1 MIPLKFHLFFWFFWF
16 KGTESAQ
23 LLVEPSFLL
32 VEEDWPVGTHLPVTL
47 CPKNV
52 KILSGDPSNYFSVV
66 KINETCS
73 TLQLNLALDADK
85 GLELNLGPYGTKN
98 WSTATAPQAP
108 TTAESAVGDDKRA
121 TCGYFLGEANGQ
133 LIIKEDAPIRGKRW
147 TGVSLNLGKITRS
160 SYFLPIIYNLPV
172 FVTTVFRPTVIL
184 AVAHHGKENADGI
197 RGQSFSLVVAGPKKS
212 RATLE
217 VQVVDVND
225 NAPQF
230 INTPSTFEI
239 SENAEIGTE
248 LFKIHTLDPDTGIS
262 GISRFSIEGDEHFQV
277 DKRKCANGKCSS
289 TLRLSKQLDYESKSL
304 HTFNITVKDGDPH
317 SNRTHTVTHTVTV
330 QVKNEN
336 DEPPKFLT
344 DFSKLFEISKN
355 AKSGD
360 TVAEIEALDV
370 ENSDGQVEFGISENP
385 NFQIDA
391 KTGILTLNQLPS
403 TEDVQILKIKAT
415 SSKNQKSREVE
426 MRLKVSESVP
436 ENKEEPK
443 IENQEKPTGEFCEF
457 PIYEA
462 HLVQGT
468 GQFSAPLRIKTLKS
482 VNEIFQEK
490 PRLIGGSESF
500 DLKVLDDFH
509 MELTI
514 IDSKKIA
521 AQNLDNAQLLVKS
534 LSGQC
539 RIVLRSMAPTPPP
552 KLAPPTQKLKMIPK
566 FEKSEY
572 QFQVMENREPTV
584 LGGVKVI
591 SDGPV
596 TFELL
601 GENAAKFE
609 IAQSGEIQNLEKIDR
624 EESEKFE
631 LIVKATDQNGASAKA
646 QLQISVKD
654 ENDNSPI
661 FEKSHYVITVDEGK
675 SEKLK
680 IKATDLDAEK
690 NGQIVY
696 SIDQKMEKLPIDISP
711 DGMLFIGAIDRE
723 SMETNE
729 VNLTVTASDSGEPKR
744 SSSVVV
750 TIRVKDINDNAP
762 IFSNSRYSI
771 PLDANISP
779 GGVIGRLQ
787 ATDSDATSPNN
798 YVTYSSANPQFKVS
812 DSGEIVFI
820 GPGILDKNV
829 NLEFNVTASD
839 GGDPENQAVAQVVL
853 NEHRAMKSIE
863 NELTTQIN
871 SNDTGGEKSEIKWLN
886 AGMPGY
892 TYEIIQAS
900 AQGFP
905 DSEVATW
912 ISIDAKSG
920 RIHTLKKVDP
930 SRVKQIKLHISMR
943 KGKREVPVELI
954 INVMDTDDVT
964 PIYSNPTVPRK
975 FVTSESATVG
985 TTVGE
990 VPVEGVKSTDDMK
1003 YTLKIT
1009 SGPKGKLQIDRFGTI
1024 RILKTLNFETERKIE
1039 GIIESKLLKNSKT
1052 ATCPFLLTIQ
1062 DANDNRPIFKNS
1074 SNFAV
1079 SILENSVLGT
1089 VLDLPYPLATDRDSS
1104 KFASLKYSMTGDEGF
1119 FKIDESNSTI
1129 RLVAPLDYETQRVH
1143 SLSIKCVD
1151 NQGQDPHHEVFA
1163 SITVTVIDV
1172 NDNAPV
1178 IHNTD
1183 LTHLS
1188 IEEDAQPGQVI
1199 TVLVVSDSDEG
1210 GVQKTS
1216 IDANS
1221 TLFHVDQ
1228 DKKLVVQS
1236 PLKGHAGQRICSTV
1250 TARDPGGLT
1259 ATSPYC
1265 VTVYPAKNTHHNP
1278 LVVSP
1283 KQNSIHYFDEN
1294 IVYEELL
1301 RVKVLEEE
1309 GERDNVKFRLDEM
1322 FKKDWQMFTIGETN
1336 GSLRAKQPFDFEK
1349 KTVHEIKVSV
1359 IKIILACRVDNCTST
1374 HLFISVNDRND
1385 NCPMFPKQDVR
1396 LTVLENEKGKRQV
1409 GRIPAALDSDFHSDN
1424 TKVCYTTDTPIFF
1437 FADPTLPVLFTNSS
1451 FDREHKK
1458 QHQITITAYDCHLS
1472 CRDPHKPINGT
1483 IVALIDVLDVNDNFP
1498 KFSEKIYTTTVVQ
1511 GHVTSGSHILTV
1523 QATDA
1528 DEELE
1533 GLKYSIRGFVRSPSQ
1548 LLKDSSYS
1556 FTVVV
1561 TDGAG
1566 HEDTAS
1572 VMCRTVFF
1580 ENSEQFQ
1587 ISVVTYAQQTELVFD
1602 APFELIIKNEKKI
1615 ADNLSNATGL
1625 QTIVD
1630 KCRQNSNFTLMLV
1643 HFMDRDGQF
1652 VNVDRAVNLLMTS
1665 SAESRRELR
1674 SVYGLREAFPPV
1686 PIPSRVP
1693 QYILIAVLLFL
1704 AISIFSM
1711 CIWCRQRNNYER
1723 KLRHISAQASTIN
1736 TVTLGRG
1743 GKNIGNP
1750 AYGEIPIVTSRHH
1763 HPPPAPPP
1771 PTTTSGVNLQSTE
1784 L

>member
-1 MIPLKFHLFFWFFWF
+1 MRNF
-16 KGTESAQ
+16 KQKSAQ

-73 TLQLNLALDADK
+73 TLQLNLALDAD
-85 GLELNLGPYGTKN
+85 
-98 WSTATAPQAP
+98 
-108 TTAESAVGDDKRA
+108 
-121 TCGYFLGEANGQ
+121 
-133 LIIKEDAPIRGKRW
+133 
-147 TGVSLNLGKITRS
+147 
-160 SYFLPIIYNLPV
+160 
-172 FVTTVFRPTVIL
+172 
-184 AVAHHGKENADGI
+184 KENADGI

-482 VNEIFQEK
+482 VNEEK

-514 IDSKKIA
+514 MDSKKIA

-892 TYEIIQAS
+892 TYEIIRAS

-990 VPVEGVKSTDDMK
+990 VPVEGVISTDDMK
-1003 YTLKIT
+1003 
-1009 SGPKGKLQIDRFGTI
+1009 
-1024 RILKTLNFETERKIE
+1024 
-1039 GIIESKLLKNSKT
+1039 
-1052 ATCPFLLTIQ
+1052 
-1062 DANDNRPIFKNS
+1062 PIFKNS

-1104 KFASLKYSMTGDEGF
+1104 KFASLKYSMAGDEGF

-1349 KTVHEIKVSV
+1349 KTVYEIK
-1359 IKIILACRVDNCTST
+1359 ILACRVDNCTST

-1548 LLKDSSYS
+1548 SFTASESPIQIDKSTGEITANELLKDSSYS

-1572 VMCRTVFF
+1572 VM
-1580 ENSEQFQ
+1580 

>member
-73 TLQLNLALDADK
+73 TLQLNLALDAD
-85 GLELNLGPYGTKN
+85 
-98 WSTATAPQAP
+98 
-108 TTAESAVGDDKRA
+108 
-121 TCGYFLGEANGQ
+121 
-133 LIIKEDAPIRGKRW
+133 
-147 TGVSLNLGKITRS
+147 
-160 SYFLPIIYNLPV
+160 
-172 FVTTVFRPTVIL
+172 
-184 AVAHHGKENADGI
+184 KENADGI

-482 VNEIFQEK
+482 VNEEK

-1003 YTLKIT
+1003 
-1009 SGPKGKLQIDRFGTI
+1009 
-1024 RILKTLNFETERKIE
+1024 
-1039 GIIESKLLKNSKT
+1039 
-1052 ATCPFLLTIQ
+1052 
-1062 DANDNRPIFKNS
+1062 PIFKNS

-1349 KTVHEIKVSV
+1349 KTVHEIK
-1359 IKIILACRVDNCTST
+1359 ILACRVDNCTST

-1548 LLKDSSYS
+1548 SFTASESPIQIDKSTGEITANELLKDSSYS

-1572 VMCRTVFF
+1572 VM
-1580 ENSEQFQ
+1580 

>member
-1 MIPLKFHLFFWFFWF
+1 MIPCFHHFSNYFLFFLLFWNWT
-16 KGTESAQ
+16 GTESAS
-23 LLVEPSFLL
+23 LLVDPSFLL

-66 KINETCS
+66 KINDTCS

-85 GLELNLGPYGTKN
+85 
-98 WSTATAPQAP
+98 
-108 TTAESAVGDDKRA
+108 
-121 TCGYFLGEANGQ
+121 
-133 LIIKEDAPIRGKRW
+133 
-147 TGVSLNLGKITRS
+147 
-160 SYFLPIIYNLPV
+160 
-172 FVTTVFRPTVIL
+172 
-184 AVAHHGKENADGI
+184 ENADGL

-230 INTPSTFEI
+230 SNTPSSFEI

-248 LFKIHTLDPDTGIS
+248 LFKVTTLDPDTGVS
-262 GISRFSIEGDEHFQV
+262 GISRFSVEGDDHFTV
-277 DKRKCANGKCSS
+277 DKRKCSNGKCS
-289 TLRLSKQLDYESKSL
+289 TLLRLAKQLDFESKPI
-304 HTFNITVKDGDPH
+304 HTFNITAKDGDPH

-330 QVKNEN
+330 HVKNEN

-344 DFSKLFEISKN
+344 DFSQVFEVHKTM
-355 AKSGD
+355 KPGD
-360 TVAEIEALDV
+360 TVTKIEAVDV
-370 ENSDGQVEFGISENP
+370 ENSDGEVQFEISENP
-385 NFQIDA
+385 SFQIDP
-391 KTGILTLNQLPS
+391 KSGTVQLKLLPETEHIVTLK
-403 TEDVQILKIKAT
+403 VIAT
-415 SSKNQKSREVE
+415 SSKNQKSKEAE
-426 MRLKVSESVP
+426 MKLKLTEIEQKVD
-436 ENKEEPK
+436 EPK
-443 IENQEKPTGEFCEF
+443 VENQEKPAQELCEF

-468 GQFSAPLRIKTLKS
+468 GKFAAPLRIKTLKS
-482 VNEIFQEK
+482 VNEENQK

-500 DLKVLDDFH
+500 DLEIIDDFH
-509 MELTI
+509 VELKI
-514 IDSKKIA
+514 LNPEKIA
-521 AQNLDNAQLLVKS
+521 EQNLDNAQLLVKS
-534 LSGQC
+534 PSGQC
-539 RIVLRSMAPTPPP
+539 RIVLRSVIPP
-552 KLAPPTQKLKMIPK
+552 KSSPFQKSKMIPK

-572 QFQVMENREPTV
+572 QFQVFENREPTV
-584 LGGVKVI
+584 LGEVKAI
-591 SDGPV
+591 ADGPV
-596 TFELL
+596 TYEIL
-601 GENAAKFE
+601 GENAEKFE
-609 IAQSGEIQNLEKIDR
+609 IAASGEIQNLEKIDR
-624 EESEKFE
+624 EKLEKFD
-631 LIVKATDQNGASAKA
+631 LIVKATDQNGTSAKS
-646 QLQISVKD
+646 QLLIVVKD

-661 FEKSHYVITVDEGK
+661 FEKEHYFVTVDEGK

-680 IKATDLDAEK
+680 ISATDLDSGK
-690 NGQIVY
+690 NGQVVY
-696 SIDQKMEKLPIDISP
+696 SIDQKVENLPIDISP

-723 SMETNE
+723 SMGNSNE
-729 VNLTVTASDSGEPKR
+729 VNLTVTASDSGEPRR
-744 SSSVVV
+744 SSSVIV
-750 TIRVKDINDNAP
+750 TIRVKDINDNPP

-779 GGVIGRLQ
+779 GGIIGRLQ
-787 ATDSDATSPNN
+787 ATDSDSTSPNN
-798 YVTYSSANPQFKVS
+798 FVTFSSENPQFKVT

-820 GPGILDKNV
+820 GPGVLEKNV
-829 NLEFNVTASD
+829 NLEFNVTATD
-839 GGDPENQAVAQVVL
+839 GGDPQNSAVAQVVL
-853 NEHRAMKSIE
+853 NEHRAIKSIE

-892 TYEIIQAS
+892 SYEIIRAS
-900 AQGFP
+900 ADGFS

-912 ISIDAKSG
+912 ISIDSKSG
-920 RIHTLKKVDP
+920 RIHTLRKIDP
-930 SRVKQIKLHISMR
+930 SKVKQIKLHISMR

-954 INVMDTDDVT
+954 INVMDTDDVS
-964 PIYSNPTVPRK
+964 PIYSNPTVTRK
-975 FVTSESATVG
+975 FTTSESVTVG
-985 TTVGE
+985 TTIGE
-990 VPVEGVKSTDDMK
+990 MPVEGVKEGDEMK
-1003 YTLKIT
+1003 
-1009 SGPKGKLQIDRFGTI
+1009 
-1024 RILKTLNFETERKIE
+1024 
-1039 GIIESKLLKNSKT
+1039 
-1052 ATCPFLLTIQ
+1052 
-1062 DANDNRPIFKNS
+1062 PIFKNS

-1079 SILENSVLGT
+1079 SIYENSVLGT

-1104 KFASLKYSMTGDEGF
+1104 KFATLKYSMTGDEGF
-1119 FKIDESNSTI
+1119 FKINESNSTI

-1151 NQGQDPHHEVFA
+1151 NQGKDPHHEVFA
-1163 SITVTVIDV
+1163 SITVTIIDV
-1172 NDNAPV
+1172 NDNPPV

-1188 IEEDAQPGQVI
+1188 IEEDAQVGQVV
-1199 TVLVVSDSDEG
+1199 TVLVISDSDEG
-1210 GVQKTS
+1210 GLQKLS

-1221 TLFHVDQ
+1221 TLFHVDT
-1228 DKKLVVQS
+1228 DKKLLVQS

-1301 RVKVLEEE
+1301 KVKVLEEE
-1309 GERDNVKFRLDEM
+1309 GDHANVTFKLDEM

-1336 GSLRAKQPFDFEK
+1336 GSLRARQPFDFEK
-1349 KTVHEIKVSV
+1349 KTVHEIK
-1359 IKIILACRVDNCTST
+1359 ILACRVDNCTST

-1437 FADPTLPVLFTNSS
+1437 FSDPTLPILFTNSS

-1458 QHQITITAYDCHLS
+1458 QHQITITAYDCHLA

-1483 IVALIDVLDVNDNFP
+1483 IVALIDVIDVNDNFP
-1498 KFSEKIYTTTVVQ
+1498 KFSEKIYTTTIVQ
-1511 GHVTSGSHILTV
+1511 GHVTAGSHILTV
-1523 QATDA
+1523 QATDL
-1528 DEELE
+1528 DEELD
-1533 GLKYSIRGFVRSPSQ
+1533 GLKYSIRGFVRSPMHSFTSSDSPITIDKSSGEITASE
-1548 LLKDSSYS
+1548 LLKDSSYT

-1572 VMCRTVFF
+1572 VM
-1580 ENSEQFQ
+1580 

-1602 APFELIIKNEKKI
+1602 APFELIMKNEKKI

-1693 QYILIAVLLFL
+1693 QYILIAVLLFF

-1723 KLRHISAQASTIN
+1723 KLRHISAQASTVH

-1743 GKNIGNP
+1743 GKSASNP
-1750 AYGEIPIVTSRHH
+1750 AYGEIPIVTRH

-1771 PTTTSGVNLQSTE
+1771 PTSVNLQSTE

>member
-1 MIPLKFHLFFWFFWF
+1 MF
-16 KGTESAQ
+16 Q
-23 LLVEPSFLL
+23 
-32 VEEDWPVGTHLPVTL
+32 
-47 CPKNV
+47 
-52 KILSGDPSNYFSVV
+52 
-66 KINETCS
+66 
-73 TLQLNLALDADK
+73 
-85 GLELNLGPYGTKN
+85 
-98 WSTATAPQAP
+98 
-108 TTAESAVGDDKRA
+108 
-121 TCGYFLGEANGQ
+121 
-133 LIIKEDAPIRGKRW
+133 
-147 TGVSLNLGKITRS
+147 
-160 SYFLPIIYNLPV
+160 
-172 FVTTVFRPTVIL
+172 
-184 AVAHHGKENADGI
+184 KENADGL
-197 RGQSFSLVVAGPKKS
+197 RGQSFSLVIAGPKKS

-225 NAPQF
+225 NAPIF
-230 INTPSTFEI
+230 TNTPSTFEI

-248 LFKIHTLDPDTGIS
+248 LFKISTLDPDTGIS
-262 GISRFSIEGDEHFQV
+262 GISRFSIEGDENFRL
-277 DKRKCANGKCSS
+277 DKRKCSNGKCS
-289 TLRLSKQLDYESKSL
+289 TLLRLAKTLDFESKPI
-304 HTFNITVKDGDPH
+304 HTFNITAKDGDPH
-317 SNRTHTVTHTVTV
+317 SNRTHTVAHTVTV
-330 QVKNEN
+330 HVKNEN
-336 DEPPKFLT
+336 DEPPKFVT
-344 DFSKLFEISKN
+344 DLSQTFQVPKSL
-355 AKSGD
+355 KSGD
-360 TVAEIEALDV
+360 TVTRIEAIDV
-370 ENSDGQVEFGISENP
+370 ENSDGDVRIELAENP
-385 NFQIDA
+385 NFQVDSKSGA
-391 KTGILTLNQLPS
+391 L
-403 TEDVQILKIKAT
+403 ILKALPTTDDVITLKITAM
-415 SSKNQKSREVE
+415 SSKNQKSKEAE
-426 MRLKVSESVP
+426 IRLKLGDE
-436 ENKEEPK
+436 KGAEPK
-443 IENQEKPTGEFCEF
+443 IESQEKASGELCEF

-462 HLVQGT
+462 YLIQGT
-468 GQFSAPLRIKTLKS
+468 GQFSTPLKIKTLKS
-482 VNEIFQEK
+482 VVEEK

-500 DLKVLDDFH
+500 DLEILDDFH
-509 MELTI
+509 VELKILNSET
-514 IDSKKIA
+514 IA

-534 LSGQC
+534 PFGQC
-539 RIVLRSMAPTPPP
+539 RIVLRS
-552 KLAPPTQKLKMIPK
+552 LAPPTLTPKQAPPLSKPSSAPK
-566 FEKSEY
+566 FEKAEY
-572 QFQVMENREPTV
+572 QFQVVENREPTV
-584 LGGVKVI
+584 LGEVKVV

-596 TFELL
+596 TYELL
-601 GENAAKFE
+601 GENAVKFE
-609 IAQSGEIQNLEKIDR
+609 ISKSGEVQNLEKIDR
-624 EESEKFE
+624 EEVEKFE
-631 LIVKATDQNGASAKA
+631 LVVKATDQSGVSTKS
-646 QLQISVKD
+646 QLTIHVKD

-661 FEKSHYVITVDEGK
+661 FEKDHYLITVDEGK

-680 IKATDLDAEK
+680 ISATDSDSGK

-696 SIDQKMEKLPIDISP
+696 SIDQKVDNLPIDISP

-723 SMETNE
+723 AMGNSKNE
-729 VNLTVTASDSGEPKR
+729 VNLTVTASDSGEPRR

-779 GGVIGRLQ
+779 GGIIGRLQ

-798 YVTYSSANPQFKVS
+798 YLTYTSGNPQFKVS

-820 GPGILDKNV
+820 GPGILEKNV

-839 GGDPENQAVAQVVL
+839 GGDPTNQAVAQVVL

-892 TYEIIQAS
+892 TYEIIRAS
-900 AQGFP
+900 ADGFS

-920 RIHTLKKVDP
+920 RIHTIKKVDP
-930 SRVKQIKLHISMR
+930 SKVKQIKLHISMR

-954 INVMDTDDVT
+954 INVMDTDDIT
-964 PIYSNPTVPRK
+964 PVYSNPTVPRK
-975 FVTSESATVG
+975 FTSSESVTVG
-985 TTVGE
+985 TVVGE
-990 VPVEGVKSTDDMK
+990 MAVGGVKEGDELK
-1003 YTLKIT
+1003 YNLKIV
-1009 SGPKGKLQIDRFGTI
+1009 SGPRGKLQIDRYGLI
-1024 RILKTLNFETERKIE
+1024 RVVKPLDFETEKSIKGTVEARV
-1039 GIIESKLLKNSKT
+1039 LKNSKI
-1052 ATCPFLLTIQ
+1052 AVAPFQLTIQ

-1074 SNFAV
+1074 SVFTV
-1079 SILENSVLGT
+1079 SIYENSVLGT

-1104 KFASLKYSMTGDEGF
+1104 KFSSLKYSMTGDEGF
-1119 FKIDESNSTI
+1119 FKIDERLVFRKNNSTI
-1129 RLVAPLDYETQRVH
+1129 RLVAPLDFETQRVH

-1151 NQGQDPHHEVFA
+1151 NQGRDPHHEVFA
-1163 SITVTVIDV
+1163 SVTVTVIDV
-1172 NDNAPV
+1172 NDNPPV

-1188 IEEDAQPGQVI
+1188 IEEDAQIGQVV
-1199 TVLVVSDSDEG
+1199 TVLVISDSDEG
-1210 GVQKTS
+1210 GVQKTG
-1216 IDANS
+1216 IDVNS
-1221 TLFHVDQ
+1221 TLFHVDHE
-1228 DKKLVVQS
+1228 KKLIVQS

-1301 RVKVLEEE
+1301 KVKVLEEE
-1309 GERDNVKFRLDEM
+1309 GERENVTFRLDEM
-1322 FKKDWQMFTIGETN
+1322 FKKDWQMFIIGETN
-1336 GSLRAKQPFDFEK
+1336 GSLRARQPFDFEK
-1349 KTVHEIKVSV
+1349 KTVHEIK
-1359 IKIILACRVDNCTST
+1359 ILACRVYNCTST

-1437 FADPTLPVLFTNSS
+1437 FADPTLPILFTNSS

-1483 IVALIDVLDVNDNFP
+1483 IVALIDVIDVNDNFP
-1498 KFSEKIYTTTVVQ
+1498 KFSEKIYTTTIVQ
-1511 GHVTSGSHILTV
+1511 GHVTAGSHVLTV
-1523 QATDA
+1523 QATDL

-1548 LLKDSSYS
+1548 SFTPSESPISIDKSSGEITANELLKDSSYS

-1566 HEDTAS
+1566 HEDTSS
-1572 VMCRTVFF
+1572 VM
-1580 ENSEQFQ
+1580 

-1602 APFELIIKNEKKI
+1602 APFELVIKNEKKI
-1615 ADNLSNATGL
+1615 AENLSNATGL

-1665 SAESRRELR
+1665 SADSRRELR

-1693 QYILIAVLLFL
+1693 QYILIAVLLFF

-1723 KLRHISAQASTIN
+1723 KLRHISAQASTVH

-1743 GKNIGNP
+1743 GKHGSNP
-1750 AYGEIPIVTSRHH
+1750 AYGEIPIVTRH

-1771 PTTTSGVNLQSTE
+1771 PTSSGASVNLQSTE

>member
-73 TLQLNLALDADK
+73 TLQLNLALDAD
-85 GLELNLGPYGTKN
+85 
-98 WSTATAPQAP
+98 
-108 TTAESAVGDDKRA
+108 
-121 TCGYFLGEANGQ
+121 
-133 LIIKEDAPIRGKRW
+133 
-147 TGVSLNLGKITRS
+147 
-160 SYFLPIIYNLPV
+160 
-172 FVTTVFRPTVIL
+172 
-184 AVAHHGKENADGI
+184 KENADGI

-482 VNEIFQEK
+482 VNEEK

-1349 KTVHEIKVSV
+1349 KTVHEIK
-1359 IKIILACRVDNCTST
+1359 ILACRVDNCTST

-1548 LLKDSSYS
+1548 SFTASESPIQIDKSTGEITANELLKDSSYS

-1572 VMCRTVFF
+1572 VM
-1580 ENSEQFQ
+1580 